1 MGEPIIVAGG
11 GIGGLTTA
19 LTLHEIGVPV
29 RVFESSMAIRPLG
42 VGINLQPNAVREL
55 TDLGL
60 ADRLPDIGVEAEEWA
75 LVGRNGNDVWA
86 EPRGRRA
93 GYRWP
98 QFAVHRG
105 ELQMLLLDTVRERC
119 GAESVIE
126 AHRLRSHEQKAHSV
140 TATFEDRGTGRTVTV
155 EGPLLVA
162 ADGLHSAARR
172 QRFPDEGPLLW
183 GGAVLWRGTALG
195 RPIRTGASFT
205 LVGNLEQR
213 FVHYPIGPVDPSTGL
228 QRQNFIA
235 ELTFDP
241 AQGWDAASWDQP
253 VDPQVFLPAFADWDF
268 DWLDIPA
275 LVGRAEQVWE
285 FPMVDRDPAPTW
297 LDGRV
302 ALLGDAAHVMYP
314 VGSNGASQ
322 AIVDARVLGAS
333 ILEHGLT
340 PDALT
345 AYEARLHA
353 DISALVLRNRGA
365 GPVAILGTVDER
377 CGGVFDKIDDVIPRE
392 EIESFMARYK
402 AAAGFAVET
411 LNAAPRTLPEG
422 ATLALR
428 P

>member
-1 MGEPIIVAGG
+1 MGEPIIIAGG

-42 VGINLQPNAVREL
+42 VGINLQPNAVRER

-86 EPRGRRA
+86 ELRGRRA

-119 GAESVIE
+119 GSNSVIE
-126 AHRLRSHEQKAHSV
+126 AHRLRSYEQTAHSV

-172 QRFPDEGPLLW
+172 QRFPDEGPPLW

-213 FVHYPIGPVDPSTGL
+213 FVHYPIGPWIPPLDSSGRTSSPNSPSTLPRAGMLRAGTSPSTPRSSSRLRRLGL
-228 QRQNFIA
+228 RLA
-235 ELTFDP
+235 RHP
-241 AQGWDAASWDQP
+241 GA
-253 VDPQVFLPAFADWDF
+253 
-268 DWLDIPA
+268 
-275 LVGRAEQVWE
+275 GRSSRAGLGV
-285 FPMVDRDPAPTW
+285 P
-297 LDGRV
+297 DGRPRPGPDLARWPG

-314 VGSNGASQ
+314 VGSNGR
-322 AIVDARVLGAS
+322 ARRSSMLACS
-333 ILEHGLT
+333 
-340 PDALT
+340 
-345 AYEARLHA
+345 
-353 DISALVLRNRGA
+353 
-365 GPVAILGTVDER
+365 
-377 CGGVFDKIDDVIPRE
+377 
-392 EIESFMARYK
+392 
-402 AAAGFAVET
+402 
-411 LNAAPRTLPEG
+411 APRSSSTG
-422 ATLALR
+422 
-428 P
+428 

>member
-1 MGEPIIVAGG
+1 MGEPIIIAGG

-29 RVFESSMAIRPLG
+29 RVFESSMTIRPLG

-119 GAESVIE
+119 GSNSVIE
-126 AHRLRSHEQKAHSV
+126 AHRLRSFEQTAHSV

-172 QRFPDEGPLLW
+172 QRFPDEGPPLW

-195 RPIRTGASFT
+195 RPI
-205 LVGNLEQR
+205 
-213 FVHYPIGPVDPSTGL
+213 
-228 QRQNFIA
+228 
-235 ELTFDP
+235 
-241 AQGWDAASWDQP
+241 
-253 VDPQVFLPAFADWDF
+253 
-268 DWLDIPA
+268 
-275 LVGRAEQVWE
+275 
-285 FPMVDRDPAPTW
+285 
-297 LDGRV
+297 
-302 ALLGDAAHVMYP
+302 
-314 VGSNGASQ
+314 
-322 AIVDARVLGAS
+322 
-333 ILEHGLT
+333 
-340 PDALT
+340 
-345 AYEARLHA
+345 
-353 DISALVLRNRGA
+353 
-365 GPVAILGTVDER
+365 
-377 CGGVFDKIDDVIPRE
+377 
-392 EIESFMARYK
+392 
-402 AAAGFAVET
+402 
-411 LNAAPRTLPEG
+411 
-422 ATLALR
+422 
-428 P
+428 

>member
-60 ADRLPDIGVEAEEWA
+60 ADLLPDIGVEAEEWA

-86 EPRGRRA
+86 ELRGRRA

-119 GAESVIE
+119 GSDSVIE
-126 AHRLRSHEQKAHSV
+126 AHRSAHV
-140 TATFEDRGTGRTVTV
+140 RADGRLGHRHVRGSRAGRTVTV
-155 EGPLLVA
+155 EGPFWSLRTGCTPPPA
-162 ADGLHSAARR
+162 ASASPTKVHRSGEVPCCGEARR
-172 QRFPDEGPLLW
+172 WAGRSHRRIVHARRKPRATLRPLPD
-183 GGAVLWRGTALG
+183 R
-195 RPIRTGASFT
+195 
-205 LVGNLEQR
+205 
-213 FVHYPIGPVDPSTGL
+213 PVDPATGL

-241 AQGWDAASWDQP
+241 AQGWDAASWNQT
-253 VDPQVFLPAFADWDF
+253 VDPEVFLPAFADWDF

-285 FPMVDRDPAPTW
+285 YPMVDRDPAPTW
-297 LDGRV
+297 VDSRV

-322 AIVDARVLGAS
+322 ASSMLALLGAS
-333 ILEHGLT
+333 LVEHGLT
-340 PDALT
+340 PDALA
-345 AYEARLHA
+345 AYQDRLHE
-353 DISALVLRNRGA
+353 DISALVLRNREA

-377 CGGVFDKIDDVIPRE
+377 
-392 EIESFMARYK
+392 
-402 AAAGFAVET
+402 AAGCST
-411 LNAAPRTLPEG
+411 TS
-422 ATLALR
+422 TT
-428 P
+428 